1 MKPVIAILGFLT
13 FFASCNSA
21 PADDV
26 QAFIPGTY
34 VRASQHEYGKE
45 WDTLAIELQNA
56 TANQYQVTRRWRYE
70 RVLAGQPQEPEYKVT
85 TTAAIYDAQGK
96 KLQEARSGKI
106 YTFDPKSGVLFS
118 GANKFEKLK

>member
-1 MKPVIAILGFLT
+1 MK
-13 FFASCNSA
+13 A
-21 PADDV
+21 PKLV
-26 QAFIPGTY
+26 SP
-34 VRASQHEYGKE
+34 
-45 WDTLAIELQNA
+45 
-56 TANQYQVTRRWRYE
+56 VTRQAWQGKAE
-70 RVLAGQPQEPEYKVT
+70 DWLLHGQPQEPEYKVT